1 MAKKKKVEPK
11 EDDDNLDE
19 FEGLED
25 EDIEIAIPLTKKK
38 PEAEQPL
45 PSEDLVSD
53 DISETEET
61 EEMEEFVFELEEEEK
76 PSYKFVYLTLKKL
89 TNVNDYELMVS
100 GQSHGFC
107 NIFVKYLLNIKG
119 VNIAAYKATGLE
131 PPIIFIRLDNGY
143 KIKEILN
150 QGIEALRE
158 DVIDVQKLFQIL
170 M

>member
-1 MAKKKKVEPK
+1 MAKKKKDKSKE
-11 EDDDNLDE
+11 EDDDLDE

-45 PSEDLVSD
+45 PSEDIVSD
-53 DISETEET
+53 DISETE

-76 PSYKFVYLTLKKL
+76 PTYKFVGLTLKKGN
-89 TNVNDYELMVS
+89 NVNDYELMVS

-107 NIFVKYLLNIKG
+107 NIFVKYLLNIEG

-131 PPIIFIRLDNGY
+131 PPKIFLRLDNGY

-150 QGIEALRE
+150 NGIEALRE